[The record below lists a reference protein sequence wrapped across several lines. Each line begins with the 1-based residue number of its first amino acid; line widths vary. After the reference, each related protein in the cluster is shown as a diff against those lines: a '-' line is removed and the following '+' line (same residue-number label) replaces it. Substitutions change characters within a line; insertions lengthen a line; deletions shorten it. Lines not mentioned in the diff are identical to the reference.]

1 MNTLCLFAYIAVI
14 AVVFAD
20 ATHSLHQAGSKAG
33 DVVHWTTGSNSKGA
47 ATLNHTSSAFFKVTP
62 VPTTVSPATSTTT
75 PKAAVDTKTTDAAVT
90 PVAAAAAVAKDN
102 AETTTSG
109 STSSTSSTAAT
120 TTTAAPVTTTVAGHT
135 AKPNKK

>member
-14 AVVFAD
+14 AVVLAD
-20 ATHSLHQAGSKAG
+20 ATHSLHQTGSKAG

-47 ATLNHTSSAFFKVTP
+47 ATLNHTSAAFFKVTP

-75 PKAAVDTKTTDAAVT
+75 PKAAVDAKTTDVAVT

-109 STSSTSSTAAT
+109 STSSTAAT
-120 TTTAAPVTTTVAGHT
+120 TTTVAPVTTTAAGHT